1 MAYRVYRNT
10 HKGEIMFN
18 KNKKKIL
25 LLEARLDVAYS
36 EIQDLTEALRKMYV
50 QMTMARIESYEDGLN
65 AAHESIHDVPT
76 CPCGCYNED
85 GE

>member
-1 MAYRVYRNT
+1 MAYRVYKKT
-10 HKGEIMFN
+10 YKGEIMFN
-18 KNKKKIL
+18 NKKKIL

-36 EIQDLTEALRKMYV
+36 EIEDLTNALRRMYI
-50 QMTMARIESYEDGLN
+50 QMTKARIESYEDGLK
-65 AAHESIHDVPT
+65 AAQESIHDVPA